1 MIISEKQ
8 IMRLMDFVND
18 YAVILSQSRTQGAVQ
33 SYNSIRLLLD
43 TITAQQSEELKE
55 IE

>member
-8 IMRLMDFVND
+8 VMRLMDFVND
-18 YAVILSQSRTQGAVQ
+18 YAVILSQSKTQSHVQ
-33 SYNSIRLLLD
+33 IYNSIRHLLD
-43 TITAQQSEELKE
+43 SITEQQSDEKKV

>member
-8 IMRLMDFVND
+8 IMQLMAYINALTMVDCPPEALRLSANELVDE
-18 YAVILSQSRTQGAVQ
+18 
-33 SYNSIRLLLD
+33 IRN
-43 TITAQQSEELKE
+43 QQSEELKV

>member
-18 YAVILSQSRTQGAVQ
+18 YAVVLTQSKIQCHVQ
-33 SYNSIRLLLD
+33 IYNSIRTLLD
-43 TITAQQSEELKE
+43 SITAQQSDKLKV

>member
-8 IMRLMDFVND
+8 IMQLMDFVND
-18 YAVILSQSRTQGAVQ
+18 YAVILSQSKTQSHVQ
-33 SYNSIRLLLD
+33 IYNSIRILLD
-43 TITAQQSEELKE
+43 SITAKQSEELKV